1 MTIDLRLEPPREW
14 FAERIAYYVGLGAEE
29 SEASRLA
36 GEDWA
41 AILEAMDPNPSALS
55 RAGLP
60 ARLQAGGPTA
70 QEMGRKGGT
79 ARFAGMT
86 AAERSDLGKKGAAA
100 RWGKP

>member
-1 MTIDLRLEPPREW
+1 MPEAPESWRS
-14 FAERIAYYVGLGAEE
+14 ERVAYYTGLGAED

-36 GEDWA
+36 SEDWR

-70 QEMGRKGGT
+70 QEMGRQGGT

-86 AAERSDLGKKGAAA
+86 AAERSDLLGKKGAAA